1 MLWWR
6 KDLAVTIFVQKF
18 LEMPLTGW
26 KINWCIYTCGINN
39 RKSTVQRAN
48 LCFASLSSGT
58 KRKDEPSAVSFE
70 TLSEA
75 SSSKLRLPRKDKTD
89 GPDSN
94 HL

>member
-1 MLWWR
+1 M
-6 KDLAVTIFVQKF
+6 
-18 LEMPLTGW
+18 
-26 KINWCIYTCGINN
+26 
-39 RKSTVQRAN
+39 QRAN

-75 SSSKLRLPRKDKTD
+75 NSSKLRLPRKDKTD